1 LVTGNA
7 FQGAMPMSSEI
18 RRIKVS
24 EKRQITIPIKF
35 FQQLDI
41 QDEVEVYIENGQ
53 LIIQPTRHADR
64 GFAAE
69 ILKDLIAQGY
79 QGQLLYDEFVRLQ
92 AEIRPAVERLIAD
105 VDEYAKGVLADPTRP
120 KTAAEIFAE
129 LEG

>member
-1 LVTGNA
+1 
-7 FQGAMPMSSEI
+7 MSSKTK
-18 RRIKVS
+18 RIKVS
-24 EKRQITIPIKF
+24 EKWQIMISIKF

-41 QDEVEVYIENGQ
+41 QDEVEVYVENGQ
-53 LIIQPTRHADR
+53 LIIQPTRHSDR

-69 ILKDLIAQGY
+69 ILKDLITQGN
-79 QGQLLYDEFVRLQ
+79 QCQPLYDEFVRLQ